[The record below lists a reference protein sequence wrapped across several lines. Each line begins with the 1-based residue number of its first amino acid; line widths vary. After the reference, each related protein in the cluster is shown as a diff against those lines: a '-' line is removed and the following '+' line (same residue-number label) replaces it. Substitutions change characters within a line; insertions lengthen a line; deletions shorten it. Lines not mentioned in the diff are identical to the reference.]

1 MMGSWDDDFSTPA
14 EPWDMGDPGESV
26 DPLQRENDIF
36 DSIQRSRMIG
46 DLVGEDS
53 GRGILGDAL
62 ADSQLAHDIASGMSV
77 RDALEEQRLVDYM
90 VGDRRSHGI
99 FPDMLTD
106 DLIAE
111 DVENG
116 MDIGEAIAKEEFW
129 SNAFDDL
136 FNGE

>member
-1 MMGSWDDDFSTPA
+1 
-14 EPWDMGDPGESV
+14 
-26 DPLQRENDIF
+26 
-36 DSIQRSRMIG
+36 MIG
-46 DLVGEDS
+46 DIFGESS

-62 ADSQLAHDIASGMSV
+62 ADGQLAHDIASGMSV

-90 VGDRRSHGI
+90 VGDRRSNGI
-99 FPDMLTD
+99 LNDMLTD
-106 DLIAE
+106 DLITQ

-136 FNGE
+136 FNGDN